1 MAVHG
6 SKRWAVKWVAEK
18 VLVAFLLLV
27 SVYVASSQQNTDQ
40 KTVSS
45 ASNETKGIDTN
56 AHHAEGFYKHTWP
69 EMKFGW
75 KIIVGSI
82 IGFLGSAFGTVGGV
96 GGGGIFVPMLTLIIG
111 FDARSA
117 TAISKCMIT
126 GGAGATIFYN
136 LKQRHPTLDMP
147 VIDYD
152 LALLF
157 QPMLMLGISIGVA
170 FNVIFPDWMLTAL
183 LIVVFIGLSFNAF
196 FKGVKTW
203 KKETIVNKEARQ
215 NVRLNDTERTGN
227 AAHPQTE
234 ETANESHT
242 NTNQSRK
249 KVSVIENIYWKELG
263 ILVSVWILILA
274 LQIGKVPITVG
285 TTVYEAVLLYK
296 GKRKIASKGDQQ
308 TRWRV
313 HQLILYCTCG
323 IIAGIIGGLLGL
335 GGGFIL
341 GPLFIGLGIHPQ
353 VSSATSTFAMTFSAS
368 MSVVEYYLLKRFPI
382 PYALYFVAVATAA
395 ALVGQH
401 LVRKVIA
408 ILGRTSLIIFIL
420 ALTVFRPM
428 AVHVPRRWDV
438 KWVVGKALIAFLLL
452 VSVSATSSHQNTDNK
467 TTSPSNGTIGVD
479 HHAKAFYKHHW
490 PSMKFGW
497 RIIVGAVVGFLG
509 SAFGTVG
516 GVGGGGIFVPML
528 TLIVGFDQKSAT
540 AISKCM
546 ITGGATAT
554 VFYNLRQRHPTLDL
568 PVIDYDLALL
578 FQPMLMLGISI
589 GVAFNVIFPEWM
601 LTVLLIIFFVGIS
614 VKSFFK
620 GVDTWKKETIMKK
633 EAKKNSRIDDIG
645 SPEDDAHYIQTG
657 DPTKDDT
664 NQSRKKVSIIE
675 NIRWKELGLLFA
687 GWIMILALEIGK
699 VPIAVGMSS
708 YEAVRLYKGKRII
721 ASKGDKQTHWC
732 VLQLVLFCACGT
744 LAGMIA
750 GLLGLGG
757 GFILGPL
764 FLGLGIPPQVASATS
779 TLVMAFSAS
788 MAVVEY
794 YLLKRFPVPY
804 ALYFVAIAT
813 AAALVGQHLV
823 RKAIAILGRA
833 SVIIFILT
841 LTLSVSAVLLG
852 GVGIAH
858 MIQKIENKE
867 YMGFGDLCTY
877 RK

>member
-117 TAISKCMIT
+117 TAISKC
-126 GGAGATIFYN
+126 
-136 LKQRHPTLDMP
+136 
-147 VIDYD
+147 
-152 LALLF
+152 
-157 QPMLMLGISIGVA
+157 
-170 FNVIFPDWMLTAL
+170 
-183 LIVVFIGLSFNAF
+183 LSFNAF

-203 KKETIVNKEARQ
+203 KKETIVN
-215 NVRLNDTERTGN
+215 
-227 AAHPQTE
+227 
-234 ETANESHT
+234 
-242 NTNQSRK
+242 
-249 KVSVIENIYWKELG
+249 
-263 ILVSVWILILA
+263 
-274 LQIGKVPITVG
+274 KVPITVG

-540 AISKCM
+540 AISK
-546 ITGGATAT
+546 
-554 VFYNLRQRHPTLDL
+554 Y
-568 PVIDYDLALL
+568 
-578 FQPMLMLGISI
+578 
-589 GVAFNVIFPEWM
+589 
-601 LTVLLIIFFVGIS
+601 
-614 VKSFFK
+614 
-620 GVDTWKKETIMKK
+620 
-633 EAKKNSRIDDIG
+633 IG

-664 NQSRKKVSIIE
+664 NQSRK
-675 NIRWKELGLLFA
+675 
-687 GWIMILALEIGK
+687 K